1 MEFKDAVAIRYGV
14 VRREPEFHGDFGMFS
29 HISPEKTIEY
39 HVHKIVFKVPKSE
52 HLLLDLDVMQ

>member
-1 MEFKDAVAIRYGV
+1 MAIRYGV

-39 HVHKIVFKVPKSE
+39 HVHKIAFKVPKSE
-52 HLLLDLDVMQ
+52 HLLLDLEEM